1 MSVLSV
7 VIHPILNQSQR
18 ALTLI
23 TAIIEQYFYS
33 GLILGWASIGKVA
46 IQFVPCRCS
55 LEGKLATKKTVYIL
69 KNEKVYGHD
78 CDAANENFTDIT
90 DTRSSLG
97 STDTSEKMSGE
108 P

>member
-7 VIHPILNQSQR
+7 VIHPIFNQSQR

-46 IQFVPCRCS
+46 IQFVPCRCL
-55 LEGKLATKKTVYIL
+55 LEGKLATEKVYIL
-69 KNEKVYGHD
+69 KNEKVYD